1 MALSRFG
8 IHCQLWIA
16 SIIEKWRIHL
26 YAVMGS
32 LKDQGFAA
40 AYRDHAI
47 LSGSGQAY
55 AAHAGHHN
63 RCVLW
68 NDKPWYRG
76 SIRGRIVAGVYRRWV
91 IGRLKPSAQN
101 KYTNSSKYAS
111 EHLVIWLFIFMHFWN
126 KAGIYCRGN
135 RPKVRPRPNLENIDD
150 GVEQQKKRFAD
161 EVAEILGE
169 HSLSRLRL
177 GPRLRF

>member
-1 MALSRFG
+1 MYVEKFAARFVMNDKSAQVSAMFHNQRWLFRDLVS
-8 IHCQLWIA
+8 IVNYFSQRIA
-16 SIIEKWRIHL
+16 SIIEKWRIHP
-26 YAVMGS
+26 YAVRGS

-68 NDKPWYRG
+68 NDKPWYPG

-91 IGRLKPSAQN
+91 IGRLKPSAPWWRLWRIGIDIKN

-111 EHLVIWLFIFMHFWN
+111 EHHSCLVPEMH
-126 KAGIYCRGN
+126 KY
-135 RPKVRPRPNLENIDD
+135 K
-150 GVEQQKKRFAD
+150 
-161 EVAEILGE
+161 
-169 HSLSRLRL
+169 
-177 GPRLRF
+177 